1 MKTIK
6 EIEYEFNIKIVPAK
20 ITGRRW
26 TCIGN
31 NFSDIILSKP
41 NRIQVKADFGFIVYN
56 WDGLSN
62 EQKTQ
67 LKDCLFDFSGDL

>member
-6 EIEYEFNIKIVPAK
+6 EIECKFNIKILPAK

-26 TCIGN
+26 TCIN
-31 NFSDIILSKP
+31 NVSGIILSKP

-62 EQKTQ
+62 KQKIQ
-67 LKDCLFDFSGDL
+67 LKDWLVDFSGGL